1 MTKYRNPATLLNE
14 VRENSNTQAGV
25 VVVAV
30 GSSACSNAVRC
41 SQVYFDAVAALVAAL
56 LAALVA
62 VDPSV
67 KQNTLNQ
74 IKNHS
79 QFKNTNATS
88 RTSNSN
94 LMYTAVNELI
104 IQTMFINLE
113 HVHDCEQ
120 ADNIKH

>member
-79 QFKNTNATS
+79 QFKNTNAT
-88 RTSNSN
+88 
-94 LMYTAVNELI
+94 AEH
-104 IQTMFINLE
+104 QT
-113 HVHDCEQ
+113 VT
-120 ADNIKH
+120 

>member
-25 VVVAV
+25 VVVVAV
-30 GSSACSNAVRC
+30 GSSACSNVVRC
-41 SQVYFDAVAALVAAL
+41 SQVYFDAVVALVAAV
-56 LAALVA
+56 VA

-79 QFKNTNATS
+79 QFKNTNAT
-88 RTSNSN
+88 
-94 LMYTAVNELI
+94 AEH
-104 IQTMFINLE
+104 QT
-113 HVHDCEQ
+113 VT
-120 ADNIKH
+120 

>member
-25 VVVAV
+25 VVVVAV
-30 GSSACSNAVRC
+30 GSSACSNVVRC
-41 SQVYFDAVAALVAAL
+41 SQVYFDAVVALVAAV
-56 LAALVA
+56 VA